1 MKKYFN
7 DDRDK
12 FFDNRLG
19 LFIHWGIYSV
29 GAWHEQ
35 HGYRANI
42 PRDEYAKYAEKFN
55 PVDFN
60 AIEWLDMIQQNGYDY
75 ICFTTKHIDG
85 FCMFDTKLTDFNI
98 MNTPYGRDILKELS
112 DECHKRN
119 FPLALYYSPI
129 DRNHTAYPQYGGAYE
144 NKFQAPEDKPNMQA
158 YIDFLKGQIEELCT
172 NYGKIYAIWWDGG
185 HHLNNEDPSI
195 NELVRKLQPGILIN
209 NRGFSEGDFRTP
221 ERDWYEYVDNDIVFE
236 TPTEACQS
244 IGTES
249 WGYRKDEEYYSV
261 RYLMESMDKI
271 LAKGGNY
278 LLNAGPMANG
288 EFSAEAKYILGKIG
302 DWYNRIKVAIYDSE
316 PLVGIVD
323 NKDILLTVK
332 DNKLFVHIHKYPKS
346 SVVWLDPL
354 NVLPITAR
362 LLNNGK
368 TVDVKVE
375 VTPLLFKEGKPLLR
389 ISNLPVNDF
398 SGEIMVVELE
408 FNHMN
413 KITKQT
419 EQIV

>member
-1 MKKYFN
+1 MKKYFSDN
-7 DDRDK
+7 RDR

-19 LFIHWGIYSV
+19 LFVHWGIYSV

-42 PRDEYAKYAEKFN
+42 SQSEYAKYAESFN
-55 PVDFN
+55 PVDYN
-60 AIEWLDMIQQNGYDY
+60 PAKWLDMVQKNGYDY

-85 FCMFDTKLTDFNI
+85 FCMFDTKLTDFSI

-129 DRNHTAYPQYGGAYE
+129 DRSHLSYPQYGGAYE
-144 NKFQAPEDKPNMQA
+144 NKVQGPEDNPDMQT
-158 YIDFLKGQIEELCT
+158 YMDFLKGQVEELCS
-172 NYGKIYAIWWDGG
+172 NYGKIYAFWWDGG
-185 HHLNNEDPSI
+185 NVVKYEDASI
-195 NELVRKLQPGILIN
+195 NEMIRELQPGILIN

-221 ERDWYEYVDNDIVFE
+221 ERDWYKFVDSDASFE

-249 WGYRKDEEYYSV
+249 WGYRVDEEYYSI
-261 RYLMESMDKI
+261 RYLMKSMDKI

-288 EFSAEAKYILGKIG
+288 KFPKEALHILEEIG
-302 DWYNRIKVAIYDSE
+302 GWYNNIKDAIYNTE
-316 PLVGIVD
+316 PVAGVIENNDV
-323 NKDILLTVK
+323 LLTAK
-332 DNKLFVHIHKYPKS
+332 NNTLYVHIYKHPKS
-346 SVVWLDPL
+346 SVVWLGPL
-354 NVLPITAR
+354 DVLPISAK
-362 LLNNGK
+362 LLNSGK
-368 TVDVKVE
+368 PVEVKVE
-375 VTPLLFKEGKPLLR
+375 LTPLYFKEGKPLLR

-398 SGEIMVVELE
+398 SGEVMVIAIK
-408 FNHMN
+408 FNN
-413 KITKQT
+413 LKEALKQN
-419 EQIV
+419 Q

>member
-1 MKKYFN
+1 MNKYFSDN
-7 DDRDK
+7 RDR

-19 LFIHWGIYSV
+19 LFVHWGIYSV

-42 PRDEYAKYAEKFN
+42 SRSDYAKYAENFN

-60 AIEWLDMIQQNGYDY
+60 PAKWLDMVQKNGYDY

-129 DRNHTAYPQYGGAYE
+129 DRSHPSYPQYGGAYE
-144 NKFQAPEDKPNMQA
+144 NKVQTPEDNPDMQT
-158 YIDFLKGQIEELCT
+158 YMDFLKGQVKELCS
-172 NYGKIYAIWWDGG
+172 NYGEIYAFWWDGG
-185 HHLNNEDPSI
+185 HHLNNEDTSV
-195 NELVRKLQPGILIN
+195 NELLRKLQPGILIN

-221 ERDWYEYVDNDIVFE
+221 ERDWYEYVDSDTIFE

-249 WGYRKDEEYYSV
+249 WGYRENEEYYSI

-288 EFSAEAKYILGKIG
+288 EFPNEATEILGKIG
-302 DWYNRIKVAIYDSE
+302 DWYNKVKAAIYNSE
-316 PLVGIVD
+316 PLVGVIKNNDV
-323 NKDILLTVK
+323 LLTIK
-332 DNKLFVHIHKYPKS
+332 DNRIFVHIYKYPKS
-346 SVVWLDPL
+346 SVVWLDL
-354 NVLPITAR
+354 IDILPISAT

-368 TVDVKVE
+368 PVDVKVE
-375 VTPLLFKEGKPLLR
+375 LTPLYFKEGKPLLR
-389 ISNLPVNDF
+389 ISNLPVNRF
-398 SGEIMVVELE
+398 SGEVMIVELE
-408 FNHMN
+408 FNDVIKVIKQN
-413 KITKQT
+413 K
-419 EQIV
+419 

>member
-1 MKKYFN
+1 MKRHFN
-7 DDRDK
+7 DDRDR

-35 HGYRANI
+35 HGYRADI
-42 PRDEYAKYAEKFN
+42 PRSEYAKYAEKFN

-60 AIEWLDMIQQNGYDY
+60 PVEWLDMIQQNGYDY

-85 FCMFDTKLTDFNI
+85 FCMFDTKLTEFNI

-129 DRNHTAYPQYGGAYE
+129 DRNHPAYPQYGGAYE
-144 NKFQAPEDKPNMQA
+144 NKLQAPEDKPDMQT
-158 YIDFLKGQIEELCT
+158 YTNFLKGQVEELCT
-172 NYGKIYAIWWDGG
+172 NYGKIYAFWWDGG

-195 NELVRKLQPGILIN
+195 NALVRKLQPGILIN

-221 ERDWYEYVDNDIVFE
+221 ERDWYEYVDKDIAFE

-249 WGYRKDEEYYSV
+249 WGYREDEEYYSV

-278 LLNAGPMANG
+278 LLNAGPMSNG
-288 EFSAEAKYILGKIG
+288 KFPAEAIHILEEIG
-302 DWYNRIKVAIYDSE
+302 DWYNRIKVAIYDSG
-316 PLVGIVD
+316 PFVGSID

-332 DNKLFVHIHKYPKS
+332 ENKLFVHIYKCPKS
-346 SVVWLDPL
+346 SVVWLGPL
-354 NVLPITAR
+354 DILPISAR
-362 LLNNGK
+362 LLNSGK
-368 TVDVKVE
+368 LVEVKVE

-389 ISNLPVNDF
+389 ISKLPVNDF
-398 SGEIMVVELE
+398 SKEIMVVELE
-408 FNHMN
+408 FED
-413 KITKQT
+413 ITKAT
-419 EQIV
+419 KQIE